1 MVKRG
6 LEVFVLGRYMVHFGL
21 KAVGRLGFPRISGSG
36 ECSPG
41 ILSLSLSLS
50 VTECGR
56 SQSKALEKSKGLMNE

>member
-36 ECSPG
+36 ECSPA
-41 ILSLSLSLS
+41 ILSLSLSRLHS
-50 VTECGR
+50 AAGARAKLWRNQKV
-56 SQSKALEKSKGLMNE
+56 